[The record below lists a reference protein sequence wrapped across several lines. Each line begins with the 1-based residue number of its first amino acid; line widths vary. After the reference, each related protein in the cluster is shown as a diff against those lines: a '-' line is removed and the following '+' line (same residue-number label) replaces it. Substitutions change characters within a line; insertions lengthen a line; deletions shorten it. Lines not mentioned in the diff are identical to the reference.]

1 MSAKLILLGE
11 MEKAFLNVVN
21 WMEVS
26 YNPRP
31 DYLLNPGTD
40 GVYVVDIDFDHF
52 GVTLMGKPDKT
63 TAFRADLSVI
73 LEKIFAN
80 HPQWQQIQLS

>member
-1 MSAKLILLGE
+1 MSAKLIMLGE
-11 MEKAFLNVVN
+11 MEKSFLHVVN

-31 DYLLNPGTD
+31 DYLLNPGAD

-52 GVTLMGKPDKT
+52 GVTLMGKPENT
-63 TAFRADLSVI
+63 AAFRADLSKT
-73 LEKIFAN
+73 LEGIFERL
-80 HPQWQQIQLS
+80 PQWQQIQFS